1 MHKLLQRQ
9 LAKARR
15 RSGSDQPD
23 MDYLLQLI
31 SDSYDEA
38 DREHRLAARATEL
51 MEQELTALHKTRS
64 DQSRQYFETVL
75 SRIGDGVLFLDAQQ
89 QIQGSNQR
97 AEILLDQPLELLQQQ
112 SLEELFTP
120 PPTEDQAQTETRIR
134 HNNCPVE
141 VVLSDL
147 QHHGQKESLLIIR
160 DISERVAARDKL
172 KHSKAMFRDFAESS
186 SDWFWE
192 TDEKHRIVSLTG
204 FTPVMKRLDQESM
217 IGRSRMELMNN
228 APAEVFEKH
237 IEDLNAH
244 RPFRDL
250 EYELEGSDE
259 PVLVSVSGKPRFDD
273 EGNFLGYRGTARDIT
288 ELRKTDEYLTQVE
301 NRLRTAIGSIN
312 EGIALF
318 DKDDRLVLFNQRNRE
333 LYPDLADK
341 LELGVSYSELAHTLV
356 ERNALCLPSDPEKWL
371 RHQINKE
378 TRYTVLRNTVE
389 TRTGR
394 FIRALEYPTP
404 DGGTV
409 GIYSDVTDTQKLQQQ
424 LRSEKE
430 RAEYANQAK
439 SEFLANM
446 SHEIRTPM
454 NAIIGLSHLAL
465 HSADLS
471 PEQQEYLDKI
481 HYSSKQ
487 LLGILNDIL
496 DFSKIEAGKLT
507 IEPQRFNLSDLVCSA
522 NTLLHPLLDK
532 RPITHHWQIAPETPV
547 ELFGDLMRINQVLA
561 NLIGNAAKFTHEGR
575 ITLHI
580 SAQPNRSNRERPP
593 YPQAKPIEL
602 IIAVEDTGI
611 GIPEDQQHNLFTAF
625 SQADA
630 SITRQFGGTGLG
642 LAISKQLCEMMAGDL
657 SVTSEAGAGSCF
669 TVRLQLWSLSDQTFS
684 RDGTDTSLLPHGA
697 SHGNAF
703 NQKASLNLTG
713 QELSSTNSRTTA
725 ASTSLP
731 TTNINTTATSSPIP
745 QSAPTDTKV
754 ATHTAATEPV
764 KHQVLL
770 VEDNH
775 INQMVAGRFM
785 KKIGIGY
792 ELAEN
797 GAQALEK
804 LEQQSFS
811 VVLMDL
817 QMPVMDGLTATEKI
831 RNDLKLKELPIIAMT
846 ANAMQGD
853 RERCLEAGM
862 SDYISKPI
870 DFAEL
875 QQKLEQWLPS
885 DQK

>member
-15 RSGSDQPD
+15 RAGSDQPD
-23 MDYLLQLI
+23 MGYLLQLI

-38 DREHRLAARATEL
+38 DREHRLATRATEL
-51 MEQELTALHKTRS
+51 MEQELTALHKIRS
-64 DQSRQYFETVL
+64 DQSRQYFETIL
-75 SRIGDGVLFLDAQQ
+75 SRIGDGVLFLNAQQ
-89 QIQGSNQR
+89 HIQGCNQR

-112 SLEELFTP
+112 GLAELFTSP
-120 PPTEDQAQTETRIR
+120 PDKDQAQTETRIK

-147 QHHGQKESLLIIR
+147 QHNGQKESLLIIR

-172 KHSKAMFRDFAESS
+172 KQSKAMFRDFAESS

-204 FTPVMKRLDQESM
+204 FTPVMKRIEPDAM

-259 PVLVSVSGKPRFDD
+259 PVMVSVSGKPRFDD
-273 EGNFLGYRGTARDIT
+273 EGNFLGYRGTARDVT
-288 ELRKTDEYLTQVE
+288 ERRKTDEYLTQVE

-356 ERNALCLPSDPEKWL
+356 ERNALILPTTPEKWL
-371 RHQINKE
+371 QHQINRE
-378 TRYTVLRNTVE
+378 TRYSVLNNTVE

-394 FIRALEYPTP
+394 FVRALEYPTP

-465 HSADLS
+465 LSADLS

-507 IEPQRFNLSDLVCSA
+507 IEPQRFNLSDLISSA

-532 RPITHHWQIAPETPV
+532 RPIEHHWQIESQTPV

-561 NLIGNAAKFTHEGR
+561 NLISNAAKFTHEGK

-580 SAQPNRSNRERPP
+580 SAQPNSNNRERPP

-602 IIAVEDTGI
+602 VIAVEDTGI
-611 GIPEDQQHNLFTAF
+611 GIPEDQQQNLFTAF

-669 TVRLQLWSLSDQTFS
+669 TIRLQLWSLSEQTFS
-684 RDGTDTSLLPHGA
+684 SD
-697 SHGNAF
+697 GNAF
-703 NQKASLNLTG
+703 NQQAGLALKEQS
-713 QELSSTNSRTTA
+713 
-725 ASTSLP
+725 
-731 TTNINTTATSSPIP
+731 ITATKN
-745 QSAPTDTKV
+745 AAAD
-754 ATHTAATEPV
+754 ATTSEPV

-797 GAQALEK
+797 GAQAIEK
-804 LEQQSFS
+804 LEQQLFS

-831 RNDLKLKELPIIAMT
+831 RNKLQLTELPIIAMT

-862 SDYISKPI
+862 SDYLSKPI

-875 QQKLEQWLPS
+875 QQKLKQWLPG
-885 DQK
+885 DQD